1 MAQNEKTFFYFSHAI
16 PFSLS
21 SRQTRDPFFSFFATA
36 AFARASSRFPLDQH
50 ARSGGDHQHHHLR
63 KRMATLLRLALA
75 ESARHRAAL
84 KPSLSAA
91 STFSSSTSSSASSSS
106 PPVGL
111 FGLPGLRS
119 PADWARGGG
128 RLLLSPAPRVEVA
141 PGRSSRA
148 LLGRRNASP
157 AAAAA
162 QSIAGTNRKR
172 ERSELAERK
181 KGRKIHRGFELL
193 SCSQLLSL
201 QPSIISFV
209 ALTGESFVRASLL
222 VI

>member
-128 RLLLSPAPRVEVA
+128 GLLLSPAPRVEVA
-141 PGRSSRA
+141 PGRSSLELSWGGGTHLPPPPRRRA
-148 LLGRRNASP
+148 LLER
-157 AAAAA
+157 
-162 QSIAGTNRKR
+162 IER
-172 ERSELAERK
+172 ESEVNWPREK
-181 KGRKIHRGFELL
+181 KEEKSTAVL
-193 SCSQLLSL
+193 SC
-201 QPSIISFV
+201 
-209 ALTGESFVRASLL
+209 
-222 VI
+222 